1 MDQANA
7 AGAGDALFVRFAGL
21 EGKTLEDDTEALA
34 GALAQGS
41 PPSMSE
47 LPVGPPWLPRTSAS
61 KLVSSPPFD
70 ESNPFDAAGPPKLM
84 KASRVVAVALL
95 APNSCSFRVCSCS
108 TRAEVDL
115 INAM

>member
-1 MDQANA
+1 VDQANA